1 MAKPK
6 SGASDLPKGFRKV
19 EVPAAF
25 DFDANPILQG
35 TVLKI
40 KTIPL
45 KREGATVPTKVAQV
59 RDGDGVIH
67 SLWESAALLTLFDD
81 MKPGSQIWVKY
92 LGKVD
97 LGENKTRKEF
107 DIGIK

>member
-1 MAKPK
+1 MRVNVYAEEMTE
-6 SGASDLPKGFRKV
+6 KV
-19 EVPAAF
+19 EIIRIKHP
-25 DFDANPILQG
+25 NLQK
-35 TVLKI
+35 TVLMI

-45 KREGATVPTKVAQV
+45 KREGATVPTKVA
-59 RDGDGVIH
+59 DTSATEMEATNAKGYYL